1 MTGYLT
7 TRGQGADGGPDLR
20 PDAFTRVV
28 EALII
33 VEQVVVVTL
42 VGGYSV
48 MAIT

>member
-1 MTGYLT
+1 MLRDSLEGSAAAPRL
-7 TRGQGADGGPDLR
+7 DLM
-20 PDAFTRVV
+20 PKASAF